1 MNNGNDEPEKP
12 FSKTE
17 KQNSEASLLI
27 LIQELS
33 KLIKEDKEKGK
44 TVWKIGK
51 MLSELKG
58 KSSAKGKKPDFIANF
73 EDDFESL
80 VAERFGLRKDET
92 ELRMAIFN
100 GITNSDLIT
109 KKMTISHLAQVI
121 RLDDKNAREELLKAL
136 REMEK
141 EKDKEKENK
150 NGKYSEPYTVQII
163 ASIVSQY
170 KNYLKEQS
178 NNKKSNDNL
187 PLYSDESNESNKNEE
202 SPQIDF
208 SFINALYTERSDSE
222 WRQKEKSNNNRLDI
236 WGPDLK
242 TSYFREIESIYAKEP
257 IDEQGLVG
265 LFCTLF
271 PILKSNNLNI
281 QCLDCLKL
289 LKVNK
294 IHQRQLNFS
303 KIKGIRTRF
312 PDAIIEFNICD
323 RNDVKTTL
331 GTRELSVEFE
341 FESYNYIRHKHYEDK
356 KVEGDLI
363 VCWKHEELSQWERW
377 KNSYSYNKFKPLPF
391 ILSVKN
397 LLETGEIN
405 LINLNKS

>member
-1 MNNGNDEPEKP
+1 MNNGNDEQENP
-12 FSKTE
+12 SSQTE

-44 TVWKIGK
+44 TVWKTGK

-58 KSSAKGKKPDFIANF
+58 KSSVKGKKPDFIANF

-80 VAERFGLRKDET
+80 VAENFGLRKDET

-187 PLYSDESNESNKNEE
+187 PLYSDESYESNKNEE
-202 SPQIDF
+202 SRQIDF
-208 SFINALYTERSDSE
+208 SFINALYTERSHSE

-242 TSYFREIESIYAKEP
+242 TSYFREIESIYGQEP

-281 QCLDCLKL
+281 QCLDCLKA

-312 PDAIIEFNICD
+312 PDAIIVFNICD

-331 GTRELSVEFE
+331 GIRELSVEFE
-341 FESYNYIRHKHYEDK
+341 FESFNYIRHEHYDD
-356 KVEGDLI
+356 KVECDLI

-377 KNSYSYNKFKPLPF
+377 KKSYFYNKSTRLPF